1 VILPAV
7 PLPVRVFAD
16 LLHQDRG
23 RQLGRAVLLASV
35 VGFDVV
41 ERRKGDIAAVSGVS
55 AARIQEIVDTGRQ
68 ALSTASPRRREQH
81 LISQALMRQFCIPAN
96 QGDRLLSYRIQF
108 DRTRLLPPRQVGKLE
123 NFVKIDSEATERL
136 WGLTEQDLPA
146 AIKAARTRR
155 VLQDPK
161 HVAVIKDAIALHF
174 ARGLDTLD
182 SVEQNW
188 QQTLA
193 TARAAYLGNRPAMA
207 ELFYLKH
214 GFVASGSAVAEEIA
228 DDLLSTAT
236 ALYRSGA
243 YFRLRVVDVFEE
255 TRRMAASAR
264 LEIIRPRRRQSRFLF
279 GDVPAISVGAGGQAL
294 GIPGGVPF
302 GDATTVFLPLSP
314 TRLAALSSADRFE
327 AVSAAAIRRG
337 QCLSGSQGSRLRVH
351 APGVWPSGVRRLGA
365 TTDWAGQAVGEEH
378 EPHSW
383 RPRAVTSNL
392 W

>member
-1 VILPAV
+1 
-7 PLPVRVFAD
+7 
-16 LLHQDRG
+16 
-23 RQLGRAVLLASV
+23 
-35 VGFDVV
+35 
-41 ERRKGDIAAVSGVS
+41 
-55 AARIQEIVDTGRQ
+55 
-68 ALSTASPRRREQH
+68 
-81 LISQALMRQFCIPAN
+81 MRQFCIPTN
-96 QGDRLLSYRIQF
+96 QGDRLLSYNIQF
-108 DRTRLLPPRQVGKLE
+108 GRTRLLPTRQVGKLE
-123 NFVKIDSEATERL
+123 NFVKIDSEATEQL

-146 AIKAARTRR
+146 AIKASRTRR

-174 ARGLDTLD
+174 ARSRDTLD
-182 SVEQNW
+182 SAHHNW

-193 TARAAYLGNRPAMA
+193 TARAAYLANRPAME

-236 ALYRSGA
+236 DLYQSGA

-264 LEIIRPRRRQSRFLF
+264 LEIVRPRRGQSRFLF
-279 GDVPAISVGAGGQAL
+279 GDVPALSVGAGGQAL

-327 AVSAAAIRRG
+327 AVLRCRHQAC

-351 APGVWPSGVRRLGA
+351 APGSGLQAFVASERPPTGPVR
-365 TTDWAGQAVGEEH
+365 
-378 EPHSW
+378 P
-383 RPRAVTSNL
+383 
-392 W
+392 